1 MSIWVGIESRGDHII
16 FAGSLDFQISF
27 LETKEPIKMSI
38 ARVGSM
44 NNVHIQWNHEMPIS

>member
-1 MSIWVGIESRGDHII
+1 MSIWVGIESRGNII
-16 FAGSLDFQISF
+16 FAGSLDFHISF
-27 LETKEPIKMSI
+27 LETIEPIKMSI